1 MSRPSH
7 QPEAVVITCSDRV
20 SSGTMADLSGPD
32 VVSYLR
38 SRGYDC
44 ADAVVVPDDID
55 AIEAALVAAVRTP
68 EVRFVVTVGGTGIS
82 ARDVTPEATARIGD
96 RLIPGFGELMRDRS
110 LEKTSMAPLSRAGGW
125 AAGDSLII
133 NVPGSRAG
141 AIDNLEAVIE
151 LVPHALD
158 LLAGKTPHEE

>member
-20 SSGTMADLSGPD
+20 SSGTMADLSGPA
-32 VVSYLR
+32 VVDYLR

-44 ADAVVVPDDID
+44 AGAVVVPDEID

-68 EVRFVVTVGGTGIS
+68 EVRLVVTVGGTGIS

-96 RLIPGFGELMRDRS
+96 RLITGFGELMRSRS
-110 LEKTSMAPLSRAGGW
+110 LEKTPMAPLSRAGGW
-125 AAGDSLII
+125 AAGESLII

-141 AIDNLEAVIE
+141 AIENLEAVIE